1 MRMDRSA
8 TKGKAAAPGTGVRGG
23 LPSPGVFQTYAVWGQ
38 LATHVVRS
46 ARRGWGLAC
55 CALS

>member
-1 MRMDRSA
+1 MSCY
-8 TKGKAAAPGTGVRGG
+8 TGGRPHSYRRGPASVERLACECVSG
-23 LPSPGVFQTYAVWGQ
+23 PARRLGQ

-46 ARRGWGLAC
+46 ARRVWGLAC